1 MMIYVA
7 AGLVI
12 AALVAM
18 ASGKVDPLLA
28 LLVALILAG
37 ILGIAPTS
45 QLASGLSNAGVIT
58 VAAML
63 VIAKGIVQTGV
74 VSRATWR
81 LLASTST
88 AQQVLRRLSFPIG
101 VASALINTTPLVAL
115 MIPAARQL
123 DQTKRIPAR
132 EVLLPLAHVTTLAGS
147 VTLIGTSSNL
157 VIAGIAGEH
166 GVDMGML
173 SFAAVALPVAL
184 VGAVV
189 IYFTSPR
196 ALSGTVDTTARSK
209 DWRVEIPVTA
219 PAPAQDRRAATLG
232 IYQTREYELVGIQ
245 RWGTTID
252 LDERIDAG
260 DLLVFEATEEG
271 IAAIWRTP
279 LFGMSAQRLYA
290 VSVSPGE
297 PASLHDFERDGSLR
311 IIAARSDRPLHE
323 TDLNPGDTCYVAGES
338 EEAVARNPAV
348 ALWQTATS
356 RAPQPAKTLVAL
368 GVLLCVI
375 VAGSFGLVPAE
386 VAASG
391 GAVLMVL
398 TGVITPRSAARALD
412 PKVLGLLAGSI
423 GLGAIVVES
432 GLAGVMADAISDIS
446 SGTLGF
452 VVVLAVAT
460 TVMTN
465 LVTNAA
471 TAAIVTPVALRIAT
485 DMGVDPVTVLAL
497 IGTCVSFTLINPYS
511 HQSNVMVMQPGGY
524 TGAQFARFGSWILA
538 TCLVTVCGVA
548 YLLLSS

>member
-1 MMIYVA
+1 MMYVA
-7 AGLVI
+7 AGLVL

-37 ILGIAPTS
+37 ILGIAPAT

-74 VSRATWR
+74 VSRATWT
-81 LLASTST
+81 LLASTNT
-88 AQQVLRRLSFPIG
+88 AQQVIRRLSFPIG

-115 MIPAARQL
+115 LIPAARQL
-123 DQTKRIPAR
+123 EQTRRIPAR
-132 EVLLPLAHVTTLAGS
+132 EVLLPIAHVTTLAGS

-189 IYFTSPR
+189 IYLTSQR
-196 ALSGTVDTTARSK
+196 ALRGAVDTATRDK
-209 DWRVEIPVTA
+209 EWRVEIPVTA

-232 IYQTREYELVGIQ
+232 IYQTREYALVGIQ
-245 RWGTTID
+245 RWGTMVSP
-252 LDERIDAG
+252 DERIGAG
-260 DLLVFEATEEG
+260 DHLVFEATEEG

-279 LFGMSAQRLYA
+279 LFGMSAERLYA
-290 VSVSPGE
+290 VSISAGE
-297 PASLHDFERDGSLR
+297 PVSLHDFERDGSLR
-311 IIAARSDRPLHE
+311 IIAARTDRPLHE
-323 TDLNPGDTCYVAGES
+323 TDLNPGETCYVAAES
-338 EEAVARNPAV
+338 EEAVARNRAV
-348 ALWQTATS
+348 ALWQPATS
-356 RAPQPAKTLVAL
+356 RAPQPSKTLAAL
-368 GVLLCVI
+368 GVLLGVI

-386 VAASG
+386 VAASA

-423 GLGAIVVES
+423 GLGAIVVHS
-432 GLAGVMADAISDIS
+432 GLANTIADAISDVS
-446 SGTLGF
+446 SGTLGL
-452 VVVLAVAT
+452 VVVLALAT
-460 TVMTN
+460 TLMTN

-485 DMGVDPVTVLAL
+485 DLGVDPVTVLAL

-511 HQSNVMVMQPGGY
+511 HQSNVMVMTPGGY
-524 TGAQFARFGSWILA
+524 TGAQFARFGTWILA
-538 TCLVTVCGVA
+538 ACLVTACGVA
-548 YLLLSS
+548 YLLLTS

>member
-18 ASGKVDPLLA
+18 ASGRVDPLLA
-28 LLVALILAG
+28 LLVTLILAG
-37 ILGIAPTS
+37 ILGIAPAD
-45 QLASGLSNAGVIT
+45 QLAAGLSNAGVIT

-74 VSRATWR
+74 VSRATWV
-81 LLASTST
+81 LLASTNT
-88 AQQVLRRLSFPIG
+88 VQQVLRRLSFPIG

-115 MIPAARQL
+115 LIPAARQL
-123 DQTKRIPAR
+123 EQTKRIPAR
-132 EVLLPLAHVTTLAGS
+132 KVLLPLAHVTTLAGS

-189 IYFTSPR
+189 IYLTSPR
-196 ALSGTVDTTARSK
+196 ALQGAEDTAARSK

-232 IYQTREYELVGIQ
+232 IYQTREYELVSIR
-245 RWGTTID
+245 RWGTMVDI
-252 LDERIDAG
+252 DERIEAG
-260 DLLVFEATEEG
+260 DQLVFEATEEG

-290 VSVSPGE
+290 VSVSAAGPT
-297 PASLHDFERDGSLR
+297 SLHDFERDGSVR
-311 IIAARSDRPLHE
+311 IIAALSDRPLHE
-323 TDLNPGDTCYVAGES
+323 TDLNPGDTCYVASEG

-356 RAPQPAKTLVAL
+356 RAPQPAKTFVAL

-375 VAGSFGLVPAE
+375 VSASFGLAPAE
-386 VAASG
+386 IAASG

-398 TGVITPRSAARALD
+398 TGVITPHSAARALQ
-412 PKVLGLLAGSI
+412 PRVIGLLAGSI
-423 GLGAIVVES
+423 GLGAIVLQS
-432 GLAGVMADAISDIS
+432 GLAGVIADAISDLS
-446 SGTLGF
+446 SGTLVL
-452 VVVLAVAT
+452 VVVLALAT

-471 TAAIVTPVALRIAT
+471 TASIVTPVALRIAT
-485 DMGVDPVTVLAL
+485 DTGVDPITVLAL
-497 IGTCVSFTLINPYS
+497 IGTCVSFTLINPFS
-511 HQSNVMVMQPGGY
+511 HQSNVMVMRPGGY
-524 TGAQFARFGSWILA
+524 TGAEFARFGAWILA
-538 TCLVTVCGVA
+538 ACLVTVCGVA

>member
-1 MMIYVA
+1 MMYVA
-7 AGLVI
+7 AGLVV

-18 ASGKVDPLLA
+18 ASGRVDPLLA

-37 ILGIAPTS
+37 ILGVAPAG

-63 VIAKGIVQTGV
+63 VIAKGIVQTGL
-74 VSRATWR
+74 VSRATWA

-88 AQQVLRRLSFPIG
+88 ARQVLRRLSLPIG
-101 VASALINTTPLVAL
+101 VASALINTTPIVAL
-115 MIPAARQL
+115 LIPAARQL

-132 EVLLPLAHVTTLAGS
+132 EVLLPIAHVTTLAGS

-166 GVDMGML
+166 GVGMGML
-173 SFAAVALPVAL
+173 SFAAVALPVAV

-189 IYFTSPR
+189 IYLTSPR
-196 ALSGTVDTTARSK
+196 ALRGTVDRAARSK

-245 RWGTTID
+245 RWGTAID
-252 LDERIDAG
+252 LDKRIDAG

-290 VSVSPGE
+290 VSVSAGE
-297 PASLHDFERDGSLR
+297 PVSLHDFERDGSLR

-323 TDLNPGDTCYVAGES
+323 TDLNPGETCYVAAES

-356 RAPQPAKTLVAL
+356 RAPQPAKTLVAV

-375 VAGSFGLVPAE
+375 VAGSFGLVEVE

-432 GLAGVMADAISDIS
+432 GLAGVIADAISDLS
-446 SGTLGF
+446 SGKLGL
-452 VVVLAVAT
+452 VIVLALAT

-471 TAAIVTPVALRIAT
+471 TAAIVTPVALRIAS
-485 DMGVDPVTVLAL
+485 DMGVDAVTVLAL
-497 IGTCVSFTLINPYS
+497 VGTCVSFTLINPYS

-524 TGAQFARFGSWILA
+524 TGGQFARFGAWILPA
-538 TCLVTVCGVA
+538 CLLAGCGVA
-548 YLLLSS
+548 YLLLTS